1 MADEHNVFVWQDQ
14 WTPLHTA
21 ANNGQLDVAKLLLE
35 CGANIEAKDKVEKCS
50 MFKYI
55 IRSSHPILFWILFTN
70 EFTFQFHQ

>member
-1 MADEHNVFVWQDQ
+1 MADDHIVFVWQYQ
-14 WTPLHTA
+14 RTPLYYA
-21 ANNGQLDVAKLLLE
+21 AYNGYLDVAKLLLE
-35 CGANIEAKDKVEKCS
+35 CGANIEAKNKVEKCS